1 MTDLLLLLLSVLLVL
16 AATYVPGYAVPRA
29 LGGSRLLSL
38 AIAPAVAAGIA
49 GTAAL
54 IAPFLGVGWSLLPH
68 LGLALVLVGLAVL
81 LRRWGVRLPG
91 AALEGRLMPPRTV
104 LLAPVWVTLAA
115 ALAVVPIA
123 VRARTP
129 GVVLERWDTLYHLSA
144 LQRIRETGTAS
155 SLDVGSVS
163 STVGEATA
171 YPAAFHAL
179 ASLVPGVPV
188 PIVLNGAVLALALV
202 PWVLGSALL
211 ALAVFP
217 EVAWAPFAAAI
228 GAAIVP
234 AAPLDE
240 WIHLSA
246 IPNLVG
252 FAALPGAL
260 AAVLA
265 LWQALLPGPTPTVP
279 TSAQPSE
286 PAVDAAP
293 TTPGWRPAL
302 AALAI
307 AGLAA
312 LGLGLL
318 HPNVAV
324 MALLLTTVL
333 TAATALR
340 ERRRRRLLWLV
351 PVLCAIPVLLL
362 ALTPLAAAVTGF
374 QGGLQVPWWSAL
386 GEILLGL
393 LTVWPMALGMILAA
407 LWWPGLVR
415 TLWRGPARW
424 VGVAWIVVAV
434 LYLDSAVD
442 SPLGLSTLWYRGQDR
457 LSMPLAMLSVLL
469 IVPGLQVWGRLRGPL
484 DAHGRRPRPSRPV
497 IALLVVLALAAGASS
512 IPTRLDNAAKNLSA
526 EYSGRGRFLQQDELE
541 AWAAADPTMDHSL
554 KVLASPFSGASHMY
568 AIHGQQV
575 YFPVAGMALEN
586 QDRALLY
593 ALSGSNGEVPAAQV
607 CDLLHEAGVGYVYQ
621 EQITYQWSS
630 TFDLVNRADPAIGTV
645 VFETDHSRLIAV
657 DCEGTT

>member
-1 MTDLLLLLLSVLLVL
+1 MTDLLLLLATILLVL
-16 AATYVPGYAVPRA
+16 AATYLPGYAVPRA
-29 LGGSRLLSL
+29 LGGSRALSL
-38 AIAPAVAAGIA
+38 ALAPATGAGVAGL
-49 GTAAL
+49 AAL
-54 IAPFLGVGWSLLPH
+54 VAPFLGVRWSLLPH
-68 LGLALVLVGLAVL
+68 LGLGLLLVLAALG
-81 LRRWGVRLPG
+81 LRRLGVRLP
-91 AALEGRLMPPRTV
+91 AAAMAGEVLPRRAV
-104 LLAPVWVTLAA
+104 PLAPLWITLAV

-123 VRARTP
+123 VQARTP

-144 LQRIRETGTAS
+144 LARVRETGTAS
-155 SLDVGSVS
+155 SLDLGSVS
-163 STVGEATA
+163 STLAEPTA

-188 PIVLNGAVLALALV
+188 PIVLNGSVLALALV
-202 PWVLGSALL
+202 PWVLGTALL
-211 ALAVFP
+211 ARVVFP
-217 EVAWAPFAAAI
+217 QIAWAPVAAAI
-228 GAAIVP
+228 GAAVVP

-260 AAVLA
+260 AAVAA
-265 LWQALLPGPTPTVP
+265 LWGTLLPRLRGERAG
-279 TSAQPSE
+279 SAP
-286 PAVDAAP
+286 DAP
-293 TTPGWRPAL
+293 RTGVRRPVLAML
-302 AALAI
+302 AALAP
-307 AGLAA
+307 AA

-324 MALLLTTVL
+324 MVLLLTTVL
-333 TAATALR
+333 TAATTVPLA
-340 ERRRRRLLWLV
+340 RRRPVLLLI
-351 PVLCAIPVLLL
+351 PALCAIPVLVL

-374 QGGLQVPWWSAL
+374 QGGLQVPWWSAVMEV
-386 GEILLGL
+386 GLGL
-393 LTVWPMALGMILAA
+393 LTVWPMALGVVMAL

-415 TLWRGPARW
+415 TLARGPVRW
-424 VGVAWIVVAV
+424 VGIAWVAVAV

-469 IVPGLQVWGRLRGPL
+469 IVPGLQVWARVRGEA
-484 DAHGRRPRPSRPV
+484 DEDGRRRPLARAV
-497 IALLVVLALAAGASS
+497 TVLLVVLSLAAGASS
-512 IPTRLDNAAKNLSA
+512 IPPRLDDAAKNLAA
-526 EYSGRGRFLQQDELE
+526 EYPGRGRFLQTDELE

-593 ALSGSNGEVPAAQV
+593 ALSGSNGEVPLPQV
-607 CDLLHEAGVGYVYQ
+607 CDMLHEAGVGYIYQ
-621 EQITYQWSS
+621 EQRTYQWSS
-630 TFDLVNRADPAIGTV
+630 TFDLVNRADPAIGTI

-657 DCEGTT
+657 DCEGTA

>member
-1 MTDLLLLLLSVLLVL
+1 MSDLAQLLIAITVVL
-16 AATYVPGYAVPRA
+16 AAAYVPGYAIPRA
-29 LGGSRLLSL
+29 LGGARLLSL
-38 AIAPAVAAGIA
+38 AAAPAVGAATA
-49 GTAAL
+49 GLAAL
-54 IAPFLGVGWSLLPH
+54 ISPFLGIPWSLLPL
-68 LGLALVLVGLAVL
+68 LGVGTLLAAAALL
-81 LRRWGVRLPG
+81 LRRLGVRLPPTSLDG
-91 AALEGRLMPPRTV
+91 PLMPRRTVPLAPLCMLVALVISLGPIVVEGRRPD
-104 LLAPVWVTLAA
+104 
-115 ALAVVPIA
+115 
-123 VRARTP
+123 
-129 GVVLERWDTLYHLSA
+129 VVLERWDTLYHLSA

-211 ALAVFP
+211 ARAVFP
-217 EVAWAPFAAAI
+217 EVTWAPFAVAI

-240 WIHLSA
+240 WIYLSA

-265 LWQALLPGPTPTVP
+265 LWQALLPPTTPGPA
-279 TSAQPSE
+279 SAQPAE
-286 PAVDAAP
+286 PAVDAGP
-293 TTPGWRPAL
+293 TTSTWRPAL

-340 ERRRRRLLWLV
+340 ERRRRQLLWLV
-351 PVLCAIPVLLL
+351 PVICAIPVLLL

-415 TLWRGPARW
+415 TLWRGPSRW
-424 VGVAWIVVAV
+424 VGAAWIVVAA

-484 DAHGRRPRPSRPV
+484 DADGRRPRSSRPA
-497 IALLVVLALAAGASS
+497 ITLLVVLALAAGATS

-526 EYSGRGRFLQQDELE
+526 EYSDRGRFLQQDELE

-575 YFPVAGMALEN
+575 YFPVAGMALED